1 MMKQTLLRNMTFLAL
16 CLALSA
22 CAGTKD
28 KTPQSPAARTQ
39 GEDASAK
46 PAPKAAVNYNVD
58 AVNTVIEASGA
69 IEQALAEADAGNS
82 KGAIAELQEV
92 VKRSPK
98 AFLAHYNLGMLH
110 ERLGETQAA
119 RDAYEQ
125 ALRAEP
131 NYSPALLNLVR
142 LDIREGNPSA
152 ALSTA
157 NRYLQQNPNNFDHHY
172 ARLEALV
179 ANGQFDDA
187 VGSIRTLLKSDEANP
202 TLRYYLAKAEYA
214 RGRMRLADFIIS
226 ESLEIAPQDADA
238 LFLRAKIHHA
248 LSQDDISLVPGIAT
262 ILDEVLQ
269 LSPDHVEALW
279 MRGVIFYEANNID
292 RAEAYFRRVIAL
304 SPKLVEGYINLA
316 NALKTNNRGPEAEQH
331 LKHAAGL
338 SPKNGDIDFAFGT
351 LYFNIELIEL
361 PGMKDMDRLKLAKT
375 YFEAAASHWTDKAD
389 IALARRFIK
398 TTDDAIETL
407 QMMLDAESLFAV
419 PPPEDEETSL
429 TVD

>member
-1 MMKQTLLRNMTFLAL
+1 MKQTILRNMTFLAL
-16 CLALSA
+16 CLVLSA

-28 KTPQSPAARTQ
+28 KTPQAPTARAQ
-39 GEDASAK
+39 GEGSAR
-46 PAPKAAVNYNVD
+46 PAPKTAVNYNVD
-58 AVNTVIEASGA
+58 AVNTVLEASGA
-69 IEQALAEADAGNS
+69 IEQALAEADAGNPR
-82 KGAIAELQEV
+82 GAIVELQEV

-98 AFLAHYNLGMLH
+98 AFLAHHNIGILH
-110 ERLGETQAA
+110 ERLGETQNA
-119 RDAYEQ
+119 RAAYEQ

-142 LDIREGNPSA
+142 LDIRDGSPSA
-152 ALSTA
+152 ALATA
-157 NRYLQQNPNNFDHHY
+157 NRYLQQNPSNFEHNY

-179 ANGQFDDA
+179 ANRQFDDA

-214 RGRMRLADFIIS
+214 RGRLRLADFIVS
-226 ESLEIAPQDADA
+226 ESLEIAPEDADA

-248 LSQDDISLVPGIAT
+248 LSSDDISLVPGIAT
-262 ILDEVLQ
+262 TLDEVLR

-279 MRGVIFYEANNID
+279 MRGIIFYEANNID

-316 NALKTNNRGPEAEQH
+316 NALKTNNRGQEAEQH
-331 LKHAAGL
+331 LKRAAEL
-338 SPKNGDIDFAFGT
+338 SPKNGDVDFAFGT

-361 PGMKDMDRLKLAKT
+361 PGRQDMDRLKLAKT
-375 YFEAAASHWTDKAD
+375 YFEAAASNWTDKAD
-389 IALARRFIK
+389 VALARRFIK

-407 QMMLDAESLFAV
+407 QMMIDAESLFAT